1 MAKVAKRLWK
11 AGVMTWWY
19 DMMTYAM
26 MMGWRGDVMAW
37 WRDDMMTWCHD
48 VSLTWCHDDMTWWR
62 DDTMTWSYILKVGV
76 PGDRVSANFV
86 HFPPKFRLRK
96 QKPSRPHC
104 TNASPSFCRRW
115 FVFNI
120 NTSHID
126 LLFLTNW
133 RWKTR
138 ICVIYTFLSHLF
150 LSQFMHFSAKQTPS
164 IHPL

>member
-1 MAKVAKRLWK
+1 MQIALPLHIQ
-11 AGVMTWWY
+11 AGIQVECIAIEFSTVFNVN
-19 DMMTYAM
+19 TIHSKS
-26 MMGWRGDVMAW
+26 WRP
-37 WRDDMMTWCHD
+37 WR
-48 VSLTWCHDDMTWWR
+48 
-62 DDTMTWSYILKVGV
+62 
-76 PGDRVSANFV
+76 PVSANFF
-86 HFPPKFRLRK
+86 HFPPKFRLGK

-150 LSQFMHFSAKQTPS
+150 LSQFMHFFRQTDSANSSTLRMYGHDVMMSWWHEDMMTWSLILDHDHTPFV
-164 IHPL
+164 